1 MADSVSSV
9 VSQNHRMTIAGL
21 AVVERSTKE
30 NSAWSAA
37 NRNHRNYTITAIN
50 VAGNRKILQILRN
63 SVRSAEIRLMIM
75 TCNKTVGVVVEAEVE
90 HE

>member
-1 MADSVSSV
+1 MEKHRPGLVPVVSSTMADSVSSV
-9 VSQNHRMTIAGL
+9 VSQNHRMTKAGL

-50 VAGNRKILQILRN
+50 AVSYTHLGVALVYKYFRN
-63 SVRSAEIRLMIM
+63 FFNACIF
-75 TCNKTVGVVVEAEVE
+75 
-90 HE
+90 

>member
-9 VSQNHRMTIAGL
+9 VSQNHRGTIAGL

-37 NRNHRNYTITAIN
+37 NRNHRNYTIAAIN
-50 VAGNRKILQILRN
+50 VAGNQTIQKVHQSFVQN
-63 SVRSAEIRLMIM
+63 VEIPSTTEISK
-75 TCNKTVGVVVEAEVE
+75 NDS
-90 HE
+90 